1 MANRPGHPTGL
12 GGDGRVDDALQRA
25 TFALNGQRP
34 NEAERIAGE
43 VLKSDSRDVRAL
55 HILGYALLMQGRPQD
70 TVAALEPAAR
80 NLHDAEIDT
89 QLAIALRQVGR
100 IEDAL
105 SRLKRATKRR
115 PPYAAAFH
123 ELGNLL
129 FSTERYD
136 EAIEVFSRGL
146 EIAPMMP
153 ELSIRL
159 GYVFLQ
165 RRNFADAK
173 VAFARALG
181 ISPGS
186 YDAQFGMAKA
196 HQEIGEC
203 QAAAEYFR
211 RCLMTR
217 PDDAGTW
224 VALGQCLLELDQREA
239 GYECFR
245 AAARGDPKRYGN
257 ALASLVKSGRGRF
270 WLKPSEA
277 ERYLRGLKS

>member
-1 MANRPGHPTGL
+1 MANGPEHPTAL
-12 GGDGRVDDALQRA
+12 GAGSGDETLQRA
-25 TFALNGQRP
+25 SFALNAQRP
-34 NEAERIAGE
+34 NEAELIAGA
-43 VLKSDSRDVRAL
+43 VLKSDPRNIRAL

-70 TVAALEPAAR
+70 TIAALDPAGR
-80 NLHDAEIDT
+80 SLHDPEIDT
-89 QLAIALRQVGR
+89 QLAIALRQTGR

-105 SRLKRATKRR
+105 LRLKRAIKRR

-123 ELGNLL
+123 ELGGLL
-129 FSTERYD
+129 LSIKRHD
-136 EAIEVFSRGL
+136 EAAETLRRGL

-159 GYVFLQ
+159 GHVFLL

-196 HQEIGEC
+196 HQEVGEPH
-203 QAAAEYFR
+203 AAAGYFR
-211 RCLMTR
+211 RCLVSR
-217 PDDAGTW
+217 PDDPGTW

-245 AAARGDPKRYGN
+245 AAARGDPRRFGK
-257 ALASLVKSGRGRF
+257 ALSSLVKSGRGRF

-277 ERYLRGLKS
+277 ERYLRGIKG

>member
-1 MANRPGHPTGL
+1 MANGPGHPTAPGA
-12 GGDGRVDDALQRA
+12 GRGDDALQRA

-34 NEAERIAGE
+34 NEAELLAGE
-43 VLKSDSRDVRAL
+43 VLKYDPRNIRAL

-70 TVAALEPAAR
+70 TIAALDPAAR
-80 NLHDAEIDT
+80 SLHDPEIDT
-89 QLAIALRQVGR
+89 QIAIALRQAGR

-105 SRLKRATKRR
+105 SRLRRATKRR

-123 ELGNLL
+123 ELGSLL
-129 FSTERYD
+129 LSLKRYD
-136 EAIEVFSRGL
+136 EATETLRRGL

-159 GYVFLQ
+159 GYVFLL

-196 HQEIGEC
+196 HQEVGESD
-203 QAAAEYFR
+203 AAAGYFR
-211 RCLMTR
+211 RCLVNK
-217 PDDAGTW
+217 PDDPGTW

-245 AAARGDPKRYGN
+245 AAARGDPKRFGN
-257 ALASLVKSGRGRF
+257 ALSSLVKSGRGRF

-277 ERYLRGLKS
+277 ERYLRGIKG